1 MPRSNLY
8 ESSGA
13 VPYFGRS
20 KTLWPLSIRVFGCSI
35 IALEGVFILESVI
48 LERAQLR
55 IAQPVVMRAI
65 FAVI

>member
-1 MPRSNLY
+1 MPHSTLY

-20 KTLWPLSIRVFGCSI
+20 KTIWPWSIRVYGCSI
-35 IALEGVFILESVI
+35 IAFEGVVILESVI

-65 FAVI
+65 FAII